1 VHQRMGYCFAMASL
15 TIETDPGL
23 LADLAAASR
32 ILAKRGVVDAF
43 GHVSLRHPGDPGLF
57 LMPKSQAPA
66 LATPGDIITYNLDS
80 EPLDA
85 GGRGSFI
92 ERFIHGEIYKLRPD
106 INSIVHSHSPSVI
119 PFGLTRT
126 PMVGTFHNAA
136 FLAEGVPVFDIR
148 EKFGQT
154 DMLVCDCAKG
164 IALAETLEEKHIA
177 LMRAHGSVACGKT
190 LQLSV
195 FRAVFTE
202 VSARIQTAALA
213 LSGGE
218 TLDSLEPEE
227 GRLADSVNDMACLRA
242 WHLWRTEITM
252 ETGW

>member
-1 VHQRMGYCFAMASL
+1 M
-15 TIETDPGL
+15 TISISDTDPDL

-43 GHVSLRHPGDPGLF
+43 GHVSLRHPENPELY

-66 LATPGDIITYNLDS
+66 LATPGDIITYSLDS

-85 GGRGSFI
+85 GSRGSFI

-106 INSIVHSHSPSVI
+106 INSVVHSHSPSVI

-136 FLAEGVPVFDIR
+136 FLAGGAPVFDIR

-164 IALAETLEEKHIA
+164 IALAETLADKHVA

-202 VSARIQTAALA
+202 VSARIQTAALS
-213 LSGGE
+213 LSAGE
-218 TLDSLEPEE
+218 PLESLEEEE
-227 GRLADSVNDMACLRA
+227 GRLADAVNDMACLRA
-242 WHLWRTEITM
+242 WHLWRTEISM